1 MDIYSNKNVLKII
14 FLVFALFIG
23 VGTILYTES
32 FLKDLRAEEIRR
44 ARLLVEA
51 IDYAQN
57 GPDSGELIFVMKMIE
72 ANNTIP
78 IIVTNDN
85 GKIVA
90 HRNIGKENAQD
101 DAFLRKQI
109 EKMSEQNDPIIVEFG
124 EGRKNIVYYKE
135 SILLTK
141 LRFYPIVLLSVIG
154 LFIGIAY
161 LAFSSSRKAEQNRVW
176 NGMAKETA
184 HQIGTPLSSLMGWI
198 EILHGQNT
206 DKMAL
211 EEMEKDVARLET
223 ITDRFS
229 KIGSI
234 PQMKEESIA
243 EVVSASVDY
252 LERRMPKKISLNFT
266 NHLMAQETLNMNKQ
280 LFGWVLENL
289 VRNAM
294 DAIQG
299 EGSISIVLEE
309 QNKWIKLDVTDSG
322 KGIAIA
328 QQKAVFRPGYTTK
341 SRGWGLGLSL
351 AKRIIGEYHKGKI
364 FVAQSEIG
372 NGSTFRIMLP
382 KQ

>member
-1 MDIYSNKNVLKII
+1 MDIYGNKNLLKLI
-14 FLVFALFIG
+14 FLFFALFIG
-23 VGTILYTES
+23 IGTILYTES

-72 ANNTIP
+72 ANNNIP
-78 IIVTNDN
+78 IIVTNDE

-90 HRNIGKENAQD
+90 HRNINLELSSDEG
-101 DAFLRKQI
+101 FLNKQI
-109 EKMSEQNDPIIVEFG
+109 EKMALQNDPIIVEFG

-141 LRFYPIVLLSVIG
+141 LRFYPIVLLSVIS

-161 LAFSSSRKAEQNRVW
+161 LAFSSSRRSEQNRVW

-198 EILHGQNT
+198 EILHSQDA

-229 KIGSI
+229 KIGSV
-234 PQMKEESIA
+234 PQMKEESILMVA
-243 EVVSASVDY
+243 QSSVDY
-252 LERRMPKKISLNFT
+252 LQRRIPKKITLTFT
-266 NHLMAQETLNMNKQ
+266 HNIPEGITLSMNKQ

-294 DAIQG
+294 DAIKG
-299 EGSISIVLEE
+299 EGSISISIEE
-309 QNKWIKLDVTDSG
+309 QPKWIVLDVKDTG
-322 KGIAIA
+322 KGIPIA
-328 QQKAVFRPGYTTK
+328 QQKAVFRPGYTSK

-351 AKRIIGEYHKGKI
+351 AKRIVGEYHKGKI

-372 NGSTFRIMLP
+372 SGSTFRILLP